1 MKYKLIFICYVAF
14 AVASLFLVGCL
25 RPAPTGQVKHC
36 HSDSNFQKIAEKTLD
51 ETWNTIL
58 KNNYDKNTKNGEW
71 DKIFNK
77 HQPLIL
83 KSTNNSE
90 LLASVNLMIEEL
102 GQSHIRLF
110 PPMSR
115 KEKKAIKVQQKTRKD
130 SSALLTKKKDKRKKN
145 RPADP
150 GLRLCVADGKV
161 LVLNVRKKSPADNAG
176 IKMGDEIIS
185 IYGLKVDTSICTDS
199 PWDAIIEKILSGN
212 SGTVVSIKIR
222 NRKGKIEHLKLK
234 REQIPGS
241 RWIRLGA
248 MPKFSGKVEHKLL
261 KDNIG
266 YIFFSPCFPQQIVE
280 MNRLIRHDFKD
291 VKGVILD
298 VRNNPG
304 GMMLVPQGIAGWV
317 SEKKLNFGKMIM
329 RGMPLKLESY
339 PQESAFT
346 GPLAILMNKGT
357 GTAAEVFAAGMQDNK
372 RAELFG
378 EKTSGKCLPSM
389 FLILST
395 GFRLQTVF
403 GEFIRFN
410 GKTIETKGVI
420 PNFSLPQKK
429 EDLIS
434 GIDNVREAARKYLLK
449 QKI

>member
-1 MKYKLIFICYVAF
+1 MKYKLIFISFVAC
-14 AVASLFLVGCL
+14 LFLVGCL
-25 RPAPTGQVKHC
+25 TPTPTGQVKHC
-36 HSDSNFQKIAEKTLD
+36 HLGSDFQKIAEKTLA
-51 ETWNTIL
+51 ETWNNIL
-58 KNNYDKNTKNGEW
+58 NNNYDTNRKNGEW
-71 DKIFNK
+71 EKILHKN
-77 HQPLIL
+77 QPLIL
-83 KSTNNSE
+83 KSTSNTE
-90 LLASVNLMIEEL
+90 LLASINLMIEEL
-102 GQSHIRLF
+102 EQSHIRLF

-115 KEKKAIKVQQKTRKD
+115 REKKAIEVQQKTRKYSKD
-130 SSALLTKKKDKRKKN
+130 SSASLAKKRDKREKN
-145 RPADP
+145 QPADP

-161 LVLNVRKKSPADNAG
+161 LVLDVRKKSPADNAR

-185 IYGLKVDTSICTDS
+185 IYGLKVETSINTDS
-199 PWDAIIEKILSGN
+199 PWDAIIENMLAGN
-212 SGTVVSIKIR
+212 RGTIVSIKIR

-291 VKGVILD
+291 VKGLILD

-357 GTAAEVFAAGMQDNK
+357 GSAAEVFAAGMQDNK

-403 GEFIRFN
+403 GKFIRFN
-410 GKTIETKGVI
+410 GKPIEKKGVI

-434 GIDNVREAARKYLLK
+434 GIDSVREAARKYLLK